1 MSIDILYL
9 DRDTDVDHLDRHTD
23 GDRNI
28 YLEKVKQD
36 LFVCFFFDIM
46 FTLVRMIKNFWIKP
60 VIL

>member
-9 DRDTDVDHLDRHTD
+9 DRHNDVDHLDRHTD

-28 YLEKVKQD
+28 HMEKVKQH
-36 LFVCFFFDIM
+36 LFVFSDIM